1 MWEGM
6 TLTLVQVRV
15 GELAADLFDDLD
27 VIKVRRSLQPEDSVD
42 GEVREVVLVSGE
54 NFRR

>member
-15 GELAADLFDDLD
+15 GELAADLFDDLN
-27 VIKVRRSLQPEDSVD
+27 VL
-42 GEVREVVLVSGE
+42 EVCRALPKT
-54 NFRR
+54 